1 MLQRPA
7 ADLNGG
13 ADPNAALPAET
24 AAAAAADERPVVFTC
39 EGEHLLGVL
48 HRAHSATGQT
58 GTLGV
63 VVVVGG
69 PQVRAGSHRQF
80 VQVARAL
87 AAAGYPVLRFDVRG
101 MGDSS
106 GAQRSFE
113 HISPDIGA
121 AVDTLMTEQPQ
132 LRGVVLWGLC
142 DGASAALLYLHDTAD
157 TRVQGLCLLNPW
169 VRSAETLARTQ
180 LKHYYLRRLMQRD
193 FWAKLLRGGVGVKA
207 VGGLASNIRDSSG
220 TASGGKQAASQ
231 FHDRMTIGWEAFRY
245 PVQIVLS
252 GNDYTAK
259 EFLACLV
266 ARPTWQRLMQ
276 RASSSRV
283 DIAEADHTFSGA
295 QARSAAEAATL
306 LWLAAVAGRPSE
318 TE

>member
-1 MLQRPA
+1 MSADTLQRA
-7 ADLNGG
+7 AAEPHGP
-13 ADPNAALPAET
+13 ADPHAALPAPS
-24 AAAAAADERPVVFTC
+24 AAAERPVVFTC

-48 HRAHSATGQT
+48 HTAHSATGQT

-101 MGDSS
+101 MGDST
-106 GAQRSFE
+106 GEQRSFE

-157 TRVQGLCLLNPW
+157 VRVQGLCLLNPW
-169 VRSAETLARTQ
+169 VRSEQTLARARVR
-180 LKHYYLRRLMQRD
+180 HYYWQRLRQRD
-193 FWAKLLRGGVGVKA
+193 FWLKLLRGRVKA
-207 VGGLASNIRDSSG
+207 GAGLGLLQQINRSKTRPPPAEAAQSFQRRMLSAWQRFNAPTLLLLSDRDL
-220 TASGGKQAASQ
+220 TAQ
-231 FHDRMTIGWEAFRY
+231 
-245 PVQIVLS
+245 
-252 GNDYTAK
+252 
-259 EFLACLV
+259 EFLEHAAQVPGWNLDV
-266 ARPTWQRLMQ
+266 AKTTLQIERF
-276 RASSSRV
+276 A
-283 DIAEADHTFSGA
+283 DADHTFSA
-295 QARSAAEAATL
+295 PVAADLMLQQVVA
-306 LWLAAVAGRPSE
+306 WMNDLAPVD
-318 TE
+318 